1 MPVDLVSL
9 CAWACLLGETV
20 KPKTVSKYAS
30 GARFAHLI
38 NGHLWP
44 FNDEPLFKMT
54 MAALRRRYPEDNTM
68 KKVPLTL
75 ELILLFCRAMPGWP
89 DLAALSF
96 DDLVWA
102 TAAACAFFAA
112 LRGGEFFRYPNNDR
126 PMLMEADM
134 TVVVDEVVRYLKI
147 YLKIMINAPKSR
159 PWVRSEPAFAASPGP
174 DHELDVVRL
183 YTFMVSE
190 RARLF
195 GRNGDGSV
203 RTRWP
208 AFARSDGSAIDRAFM
223 VGRANELRAAAA
235 VDIFDTEGNSIDISA
250 ASWRA
255 GYVQSA
261 RRAHIDPLTIRAVG
275 RWASSSGPLPYS
287 FDSTGSIQ
295 DAAREIVLTGQDI
308 GGLRTSSFAGGRF
321 ATSSIVE
328 L

>member
-1 MPVDLVSL
+1 
-9 CAWACLLGETV
+9 
-20 KPKTVSKYAS
+20 
-30 GARFAHLI
+30 
-38 NGHLWP
+38 
-44 FNDEPLFKMT
+44 
-54 MAALRRRYPEDNTM
+54 M

-75 ELILLFCRAMPGWP
+75 DLILLFCRAMPGWP

-112 LRGGEFFRYPNNDR
+112 LRGGEFFCYPNNDR
-126 PMLMEADM
+126 PMLMEVDIS
-134 TVVVDEVVRYLKI
+134 VVVDAVVRYI
-147 YLKIMINAPKSR
+147 KIMINAPKSR
-159 PWVRSEPAFAASPGP
+159 PWLRAEPAFAASPGFG
-174 DHELDVVRL
+174 HELDLVRL

-195 GRNGDGSV
+195 GHRRGDGSL
-203 RTRWP
+203 RTRQP
-208 AFARSDGSAIDRAFM
+208 AFTRADGSAIDRVFM

-235 VDIFDTEGNSIDISA
+235 VDIFDAEGNSIDISA

-261 RRAHIDPLTIRAVG
+261 RRARVDPTTIRAVG

-287 FDSTGSIQ
+287 FDSTGSIM
-295 DAAREIVLTGQDI
+295 DAAREIVLTEQDI
-308 GGLRTSSFAGGRF
+308 GGLRTSSFAGGQF
-321 ATSSIVE
+321 ANSSIVE